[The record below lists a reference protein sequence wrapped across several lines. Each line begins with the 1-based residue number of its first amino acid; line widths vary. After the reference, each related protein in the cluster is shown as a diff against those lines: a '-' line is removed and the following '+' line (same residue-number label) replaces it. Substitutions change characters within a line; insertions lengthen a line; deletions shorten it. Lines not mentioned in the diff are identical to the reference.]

1 MWRGMAG
8 ADAWIPVF
16 TGMTRGGVTG
26 CGGSDECGGDGGGG
40 RVDSRFHGNDKGGV
54 TGCGGDGGVWR
65 GMTGCGGN
73 DGGNRVD
80 SRFHGNDKGG
90 WRGVAGMTGAI
101 AWIPVFTGMTRGD
114 DGVWRE

>member
-1 MWRGMAG
+1 MAG

-26 CGGSDECGGDGGGG
+26 CGGDGGG
-40 RVDSRFHGNDKGGV
+40 VA
-54 TGCGGDGGVWR
+54 
-65 GMTGCGGN
+65 GMA
-73 DGGNRVD
+73 GGNRVD

-90 WRGVAGMTGAI
+90 SDGVWRGWRGVAGCGEDGGGNR
-101 AWIPVFTGMTRGD
+101 VDSRFHGNDKGGN